1 LHVGDDDAS
10 NARQDGIGSVTTR
23 TLARERIMADER
35 SGCVT
40 AKLPNGA
47 LVRIPVPRPAIRG
60 EEVTARDQIF
70 DTDRVRDALEGVG
83 VLVADALTKIRP
95 DKVSVEFGFS
105 FEIQSGHLTAVFVK
119 GDVNADLKISLEW
132 GGGAETS

>member
-1 LHVGDDDAS
+1 
-10 NARQDGIGSVTTR
+10 
-23 TLARERIMADER
+23 MADER
-35 SGCVT
+35 SGSVT

-47 LVRIPVPRPAIRG
+47 LVRIAVPRPAIHG
-60 EEVTARDQIF
+60 EEVTARDQVF
-70 DTDRVRDALEGVG
+70 DMDRVRGALEGVG
-83 VLVADALTKIRP
+83 ELVTEALKKIRP

-105 FEIQSGHLTAVFVK
+105 FEIQSGNLTAVFVK